1 MLVSSVITLL
11 VIGFASVS
19 ADKYDT
25 YNLLKD
31 DRAAGRLVFIP
42 TTLAQKEVI
51 LSNVKNALTIWVN
64 HKSKI
69 DHYGSAADPFPIV
82 EKLRENINTV
92 SDEDFQL
99 GLTDAFAMTR
109 DRHTRWTTMAPY
121 SCFYATT
128 DVEFAFIEGDDD
140 IAKNPT
146 VVVTSTAKHPDL
158 LALFGDDYS
167 KIQAG
172 DELLAIDGLSF
183 VDWFEKN
190 QFEYGFGANDFGGQR
205 TALDYLTTIY
215 GETNRLPSE
224 DFIKFQFKSHAN
236 PDIIYTVDVPYVSGR
251 NEECWNLGSKL
262 YKSLPSRTLPG
273 TPETSLP
280 VSAEQSGHNQESDT
294 AHLSPRGYEMD
305 SPEDP
310 ERGAAMEQ
318 MSNSRQESVVLMN
331 PTDVTEVTWGIYK
344 PKSTNMGIINLDS
357 FNPEDVGIKI
367 LAIEKATMIVRS
379 LLANELKDTNSVMY
393 ELRGNLGG
401 NIDFAN
407 NMVQLFKPDFQPF
420 GDRYLMNKI
429 TQNIFFDNKNP
440 NACPFAKAWQK
451 TKAWQETEPGSRFT
465 NVFFPNSVKS
475 ANTLGQAYLRPMGIL
490 NDAKCYSSCEVF
502 SGSIQGHDAGTIFG
516 EDKQTGGGGA
526 TVVKLDPWL
535 IRASSTH
542 FKKFPF
548 SQELTSGSIT
558 YTNTLTVSVTQTVR
572 TGRYNGQT
580 IEDVGIEPEIIVR
593 PRWSDL
599 QPNPTTNTQYDR
611 IAERLA
617 RTGQENGQSKLHFV
631 CEPFDIEKPLGK
643 FSLEVESAGIEKF
656 TVFQADGETIIAKKK
671 KWTFTK
677 KQRFSISVS
686 AAGSTLGNN
695 RITIVGKTAGVQ
707 VLKTKR
713 NVRTIPTNDKY
724 MKISTHGF
732 TFTGTSDSVGLYQSP
747 TTAPADGWNNL
758 RGPWMIGNGVKYV
771 GGIDSSIEAFFAAP
785 IGTKINVGIDVDLDT
800 EPGCDFLYLSVKS
813 NGGVEDFLLGSK
825 SLDGKKTFNRIS
837 GRKKIVKGTAPFT
850 TKSKRF
856 SVSLRF
862 TSDEAT
868 AFAGATI
875 NSLTVSAA

>member
-11 VIGFASVS
+11 VIGSTSVS

-25 YNLLKD
+25 YNLLKN

-64 HKSKI
+64 YDSKKAK
-69 DHYGSAADPFPIV
+69 YGSAADPFPIV
-82 EKLRENINTV
+82 KKLRENINTV

-109 DRHTRWTTMAPY
+109 DRHTRWVNMPPY
-121 SCFYATT
+121 RCFYATT

-146 VVVTSTAKHPDL
+146 VVVTSTSEYPDL
-158 LALFGDDYS
+158 RPLFGEDYS

-172 DELLAIDGLSF
+172 DELLAINGLSF

-190 QFEYGFGANDFGGQR
+190 KFTSGGGANDFGGQR
-205 TALDYLTTIY
+205 TALKYLTTIY

-224 DFIKFQFKSHAN
+224 DFITFQFKSHAN
-236 PDIIYTVDVPYVSGR
+236 PDITYTAKVLYVSGR
-251 NEECWNLGSKL
+251 NEDCWNLGSKL

-273 TPETSLP
+273 TPETGLP

-294 AHLSPRGYEMD
+294 AHLSPKSHKMD
-305 SPEDP
+305 SPE
-310 ERGAAMEQ
+310 
-318 MSNSRQESVVLMN
+318 N
-331 PTDVTEVTWGIYK
+331 PKREAG
-344 PKSTNMGIINLDS
+344 
-357 FNPEDVGIKI
+357 
-367 LAIEKATMIVRS
+367 IEKRW
-379 LLANELKDTNSVMY
+379 Y
-393 ELRGNLGG
+393 
-401 NIDFAN
+401 IDFAN

-429 TQNIFFDNKNP
+429 TQNIFFGGEDP
-440 NACPFAKAWQK
+440 NVDPYA
-451 TKAWQETEPGSRFT
+451 KAWQETEPGSRFT
-465 NVFFPNSVKS
+465 NVFFLNSVKS

-490 NDAKCYSSCEVF
+490 NDARCYSACEIF
-502 SGSIQGHDAGTIFG
+502 SGSIQGHGAGSIFG
-516 EDKQTGGGGA
+516 EDGRTGGGGA

-535 IRASSTH
+535 IRASPTY

-558 YTNTLTVSVTQTVR
+558 YTNTLTVGITQLIR

-599 QPNPTTNTQYDR
+599 QSDSTTNTQYNR

-631 CEPFDIEKPLGK
+631 CEPFEIVNPIGK
-643 FSLEVESAGIEKF
+643 FSLKVEAAGIEKF
-656 TVFQADGETIIAKKK
+656 TVFQADGETIIAKQK
-671 KWTFTK
+671 KWAFTK

-686 AAGSTLGNN
+686 AAGSALGNN
-695 RITIVGKTAGVQ
+695 RIIIVGKTAGKQ
-707 VLKTKR
+707 VLKTNR

-724 MKISTHGF
+724 MKISTRKF
-732 TFTGTSDSVGLYQSP
+732 IFEGTSDSVGLYQSP

-758 RGPWMIGNGVKYV
+758 RGPWMIGDGVKYV

-785 IGTKINVGIDVDLDT
+785 VGTRINVGINVALDT

-813 NGGVEDFLLGSK
+813 SGGVEDFLIQSK
-825 SLDGKKTFNRIS
+825 SLDGTKTFNRIS
-837 GRKKIVKGTAPFT
+837 GRKKIVRKTVPFI
-850 TKSKRF
+850 TKSEQF
-856 SVSLRF
+856 FVSLRF